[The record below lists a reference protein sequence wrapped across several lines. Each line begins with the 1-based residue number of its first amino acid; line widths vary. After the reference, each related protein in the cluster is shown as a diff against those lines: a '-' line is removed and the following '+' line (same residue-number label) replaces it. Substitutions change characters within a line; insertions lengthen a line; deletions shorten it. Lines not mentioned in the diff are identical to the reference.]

1 MVLYIYTY
9 TYNEFYPAL
18 KRKGILSY
26 ALIRVK
32 LESIILDEI
41 TQTRTNT
48 AWFYLYVES
57 EGKEIRHIKTPSR
70 KVAGCGKGGELGTV
84 KGIEVGKVLYK
95 KDGHL
100 RI

>member
-1 MVLYIYTY
+1 M
-9 TYNEFYPAL
+9 EFYPAL

-32 LESIILDEI
+32 LESIILSEI
-41 TQTRTNT
+41 TQTKTNT

-57 EGKEIRHIKTPSR
+57 EGKKKIRHIKTPSR

-84 KGIEVGKVLYK
+84 KEIEVGKVLYK
-95 KDGHL
+95 K
-100 RI
+100 R